1 MPKIKL
7 QLRRPHPAQQKVI
20 DEAKRFSVL
29 ACGRRWGKTEM
40 GIQQLIKAALDGEPV
55 AWFAPSYK
63 MLAEAWREVN
73 NTLDPVTIRK
83 SVQEHRLEL
92 VTGGSIDFWSLDSPD
107 VARGRKYKLVV
118 IDEAAYVKNLED
130 VWQHVIRPT
139 LTDLKGGAWF
149 LSTPRGMNYF
159 KTLFDRG
166 QDPEREDWTSW
177 QMPTSENPY
186 IELTEIE
193 ALRLDMSEAAF
204 NQEHLALFVNWEGA
218 VFRRILEAAT
228 AEPQNGPAAGHCY
241 AISVDWGKKFDYTV
255 FIVIDLTT
263 RTMVAMER
271 SNQVDYVVQRGRLQA
286 LCERWKPDVI
296 IAEANSIGGPVIE
309 QLQREGLPVQAFTT
323 TNASKATVIE
333 ALALAFERDDIRILP
348 DPSLLRELQAYQL
361 ETSPSGLPRY
371 GAPSGQHDDCVMALA
386 LAWAA
391 VSGQGRRVYPMPDTD
406 IVIPDLKIPDHWR
419 RAYGI
424 DVRWDRVA
432 VIWGALDPQSDVL
445 YICGE
450 YSAEADAPVHTAAI
464 RSKGDWISGVMDP
477 RANGRDQ
484 IDGEYL
490 MQAFR
495 KHGLVLHAIDNPL
508 ESGTLAVLE
517 RMRSGRLKVFS
528 SCVRYLQER
537 RLYQRDEGGQIV
549 KQNDNLQDALRCL
562 VNGISSMRTKRVPP
576 PPYYPPQEHFGP
588 RSWMSL

>member
-7 QLRRPHPAQQKVI
+7 RLRRPHAAQQKVI

-29 ACGRRWGKTEM
+29 SCGRRWGKTAL
-40 GIQQLIKAALDGEPV
+40 GIHQLIRAALDGEPV
-55 AWFAPSYK
+55 GWFAPSYK

-73 NTLDPVTIRK
+73 KALDPVTIRK
-83 SVQEHRLEL
+83 SVQEYRLEL

-130 VWQHVIRPT
+130 VWQHVMRPT

-149 LSTPRGMNYF
+149 LSTPKGMNYF
-159 KTLFDRG
+159 KTLFDSG
-166 QDPEREDWTSW
+166 QDPERADWASW

-186 IELTEIE
+186 IEATEIE
-193 ALRLDMSEAAF
+193 ALRSELSEAAF

-228 AEPQNGPAAGHCY
+228 AEPQDGPVAGHSY
-241 AISVDWGKKFDYTV
+241 AISVDWGKKLDYTV
-255 FIVIDLTT
+255 FIVIDITT
-263 RTMVAMER
+263 RTMVAMDR
-271 SNQVDYVVQRGRLQA
+271 SNQVDYVVQRGRLKA
-286 LCERWKPDVI
+286 LFERWKPHVI

-309 QLQREGLPVQAFTT
+309 LLQREGLPVQAFTT
-323 TNASKATVIE
+323 TRASKATVIE

-348 DPSLLRELQAYQL
+348 DPNLLRELQAYQS
-361 ETSPSGLPRY
+361 ETSSGLPRY
-371 GAPSGQHDDCVMALA
+371 GAPPGQHDDCVMALA
-386 LAWAA
+386 LCWAA
-391 VSGQGRRVYPMPDTD
+391 VSRQGRLVYSMPDAD
-406 IVIPDLKIPDHWR
+406 IVVPDFKISDHWR
-419 RAYGI
+419 RAYAI

-450 YSAEADAPVHTAAI
+450 YSGEADVPVHAAAI
-464 RSKGDWISGVMDP
+464 RSKGDWFPGLMDP
-477 RANGRDQ
+477 AANGREQ

-495 KHGLVLHAIDNPL
+495 KHGLVLQAIDNPF

-528 SCVRYLQER
+528 SCVQYLQER
-537 RLYQRDEGGQIV
+537 RLYRRDEDGQIV
-549 KQNDNLQDALRCL
+549 KENDSLQDALRCL
-562 VNGISSMRTKRVPP
+562 VNGISRMCTKPVKT
-576 PPYYPPQEHFGP
+576 PYYPPKQNDGGP
-588 RSWMSL
+588 RSWMF